1 MDPNSEMS
9 GILFQAL
16 ARARHRAVL
25 AALAP
30 MGLTHLEQAMIL
42 LSLQEAGPEGAKQQA
57 LLGMLELPSSSAA
70 ACLRGLER
78 GGYVEKM
85 PHPADA
91 RQRLVSLTAR
101 GSAAA
106 GACLRAIRTVDRRM
120 FGGLAREELDLL
132 AALQRQMLAGLQNED
147 GPRCPGCG

>member
-1 MDPNSEMS
+1 MDPNSEMP

-16 ARARHRAVL
+16 VRARHRAEL
-25 AALAP
+25 AELAP
-30 MGLTHLEQAMIL
+30 MGLKHLGQATIL
-42 LSLQEAGPEGAKQQA
+42 LFLNEADPEGVEQQE
-57 LLGMLELPSSSAA
+57 LLRTLDLSPGAAA

-78 GGYVEKM
+78 GGYVKKT

-91 RQRLVSLTAR
+91 RRRLVSLTAR
-101 GSAAA
+101 GGAAA
-106 GACLRAIRTVDRRM
+106 QACLRAIRTVDRRM

-132 AALQRQMLAGLQNED
+132 AAFQRRMLAGLQNED